1 MSREKARFA
10 SCTRIVVLSIGVLA
24 LTALTRPALA
34 SDIEAIVKA
43 LTPKPP
49 AAQSQAPLTRGLAK
63 PGSRGIGVEGGE
75 SKPEP
80 PPSIDLYVHFEYDE
94 GRLTKSDALLTLDS
108 LGKALKDPRLA
119 GMRFQVIGHTDAKGG
134 DDYNLRLSQKRAES
148 VRLYLIS
155 AHQIE
160 AGRLT
165 AEGRGRRELKDP
177 SRPEDGI
184 NRRVQ
189 IKTITDKTS

>member
-1 MSREKARFA
+1 
-10 SCTRIVVLSIGVLA
+10 
-24 LTALTRPALA
+24 
-34 SDIEAIVKA
+34 
-43 LTPKPP
+43 
-49 AAQSQAPLTRGLAK
+49 
-63 PGSRGIGVEGGE
+63 
-75 SKPEP
+75 
-80 PPSIDLYVHFEYDE
+80 
-94 GRLTKSDALLTLDS
+94 
-108 LGKALKDPRLA
+108 
-119 GMRFQVIGHTDAKGG
+119 MRFQVIGHTDAKGG